1 MYDPFASNSLLPLT
15 AYFGS
20 LSAVSLLGAGL
31 LWGGF
36 RKQGQCNARKGEI
49 HVFRFSPSWRYG
61 GLTLMTTTL
70 ILSALPPLMMPPGN
84 GKPAEWML
92 ALIIGAFFGVGVV
105 TGMTLWFGRVR
116 CCHDGIEG
124 LSGWGAPR
132 FLTWP
137 ALHEVTI
144 SAAMQSYKLIGP
156 STHLYVPL
164 PIEDRDRL
172 FALIRERAPAAKW
185 HGPIGEDPQTLME
198 DGHYQSLNRAAP
210 KIAFVSAAFVLAS
223 SIAIPPSPRALL
235 LSFAAGLCLAAYAAF
250 RNVFPSHPKLLGH
263 IINFTGIVAFS
274 IIGQIARKHSDIE
287 RPDIDGYTAMLTV
300 FHDLA
305 AAMLAA
311 SLMVLASRHFSSNR

>member
-1 MYDPFASNSLLPLT
+1 MHVPFASNNLLPLT

-36 RKQGQCNARKGEI
+36 RKQSQCNARKGEI

-61 GLTLMTTTL
+61 GLTLMTTSL
-70 ILSALPPLMMPPGN
+70 ILSALSPLMMPPGH
-84 GKPAEWML
+84 GEPSEWML
-92 ALIIGAFFGVGVV
+92 ALIIGAFFGMGVV

-116 CCHDGIEG
+116 CCHDGIQG

-144 SAAMQSYKLIGP
+144 STAMQSYKLIGP
-156 STHLYVPL
+156 STYLYVPL
-164 PIEDRDRL
+164 PIEDHDRL
-172 FALIRERAPAAKW
+172 FTLIRERAPAAKW
-185 HGPIGEDPQTLME
+185 RGPIDEDPKTLME

-210 KIAFVSAAFVLAS
+210 KIAFVSAVIALAS
-223 SIAIPPSPRALL
+223 STAIPPSPRTLL
-235 LSFAAGLCLAAYAAF
+235 LSFAAGLCLAAYAAL
-250 RNVFPSHPKLLGH
+250 RNIFPSHPKLLGN
-263 IINFTGIVAFS
+263 IINFIGLVAFS
-274 IIGQIARKHSDIE
+274 IIWQIARKHSDIE
-287 RPDIDGYTAMLTV
+287 RLDIDGYTAMLTV

-305 AAMLAA
+305 VAMLAA
-311 SLMVLASRHFSSNR
+311 SLVVLATRSLSRKR